1 MARVQRMLDAC
12 AELLDEAGY
21 AELTTTK
28 IAERAGVAI
37 GSVYQFFPD
46 KKAITQALGLRYLD
60 IFSARIVRRI
70 TEQNFDHWTE
80 TVDAIIDEY
89 VTMHREEPGFRFLRF
104 GDAIDP
110 KLLDSTRENNQ
121 VIATRLRDLLIS
133 LAGAVQS
140 EKLDLAVLVSVE
152 AADAVLK
159 MAFRDDADGDP
170 RLITAAKQLVRSYLE
185 HVFGDEPDTAQE
197 LHKSTRRQVT
207 GLAPTAVRAP
217 APAPPVARLTIR
229 DRGTDPPGQRSSA
242 SSAAQPRTRPLSACP
257 HTTRSATRRPT
268 HPPRSAGRIS

>member
-46 KKAITQALGLRYLD
+46 KKTITQALGLRYLD

-197 LHKSTRRQVT
+197 LHKSTDDRS
-207 GLAPTAVRAP
+207 P
-217 APAPPVARLTIR
+217 A
-229 DRGTDPPGQRSSA
+229 
-242 SSAAQPRTRPLSACP
+242 
-257 HTTRSATRRPT
+257 
-268 HPPRSAGRIS
+268 